1 MSHPSNPVADDL
13 IRLWRESLLP
23 SPDPERLANQLARLA
38 LRRFDRSVSWR
49 NLREY
54 AAALAVVGFGV
65 WRFMAGDDRLQAGAI
80 VCGAAFVAAY
90 LWFQHRR
97 LPCLDPTATARD
109 YQAALL
115 ARVDRQIALLGGV
128 RYWYLLPLY
137 VPVLFQVAHT
147 WQAHQR
153 AAAVLVLVVV
163 TALYAG
169 LAYVNERLAV
179 SYLKEERARVA
190 SLYEDREV

>member
-1 MSHPSNPVADDL
+1 MSHPSDPVADDL
-13 IRLWRESLLP
+13 VRLWRESLLP
-23 SPDPERLANQLARLA
+23 SPDPERLANQLARLT
-38 LRRFDRSVSWR
+38 LRRFDRLISWR
-49 NLREY
+49 NVREY

-65 WRFMAGDDRLQAGAI
+65 WRFLAGDDLLQTGAI
-80 VCGAAFVAAY
+80 IFCAAFVAGY

-97 LPCLDPTATARD
+97 LPRLDPTATARD

-115 ARVDRQIALLGGV
+115 ARIDRQIALLGGV

-137 VPVLFQVAHT
+137 VPVLIQVAHA

-153 AAAVLVLVVV
+153 AAAVLMMVVV

-179 SYLKEERARVA
+179 NYLKEERARVA

>member
-13 IRLWRESLLP
+13 VRLWRESLLP
-23 SPDPERLANQLARLA
+23 SPDPERLASQLARLA
-38 LRRFDRSVSWR
+38 LGRFDRRVSWR
-49 NLREY
+49 NVREY

-65 WRFMAGDDRLQAGAI
+65 WRFMAGDDRVQAGAI
-80 VCGAAFVAAY
+80 VGAAAFVAAY
-90 LWFQHRR
+90 LWLQHRR
-97 LPCLDPTATARD
+97 LPRLDPAATARD

-115 ARVDRQIALLGGV
+115 ARIDRQIALLGGV

-137 VPVLFQVAHT
+137 LPVLVQVARA
-147 WQAHQR
+147 WQAQQR
-153 AAAVLVLVVV
+153 AAAVLMLVLV

-179 SYLKEERARVA
+179 SYLKDERARVA
-190 SLYEDREV
+190 SLYKDPEV

>member
-1 MSHPSNPVADDL
+1 MAATPPPAATRGL
-13 IRLWRESLLP
+13 AIGARPPLP
-23 SPDPERLANQLARLA
+23 GAIGRRPRRPRLAYSVRLRA
-38 LRRFDRSVSWR
+38 
-49 NLREY
+49 
-54 AAALAVVGFGV
+54 
-65 WRFMAGDDRLQAGAI
+65 AI

-90 LWFQHRR
+90 LWSQHRR
-97 LPCLDPTATARD
+97 LLRLDPTATARD
-109 YQAALL
+109 YQAAPL
-115 ARVDRQIALLGGV
+115 ARIDRQIALLGGV

-179 SYLKEERARVA
+179 NYLKQERARVA
-190 SLYEDREV
+190 VRRARDAHD

>member
-1 MSHPSNPVADDL
+1 MSHPSDPVADDL
-13 IRLWRESLLP
+13 VRLWRDSLMP
-23 SPDPERLANQLARLA
+23 SPDPERLASQLARLA
-38 LRRFDRSVSWR
+38 LRRFDSHILWR
-49 NLREY
+49 NFREY

-65 WRFMAGDDRLQAGAI
+65 WRFLAGDDRLQVGAI
-80 VCGAAFVAAY
+80 VFGAAFVAGY

-97 LPCLDPTATARD
+97 LPRLDPAATAHD

-115 ARVDRQIALLGGV
+115 ARIDRQIALLGGV

-137 VPVLFQVAHT
+137 VPVLVQVVHA

-153 AAAVLVLVVV
+153 VAAVSMLVVV
-163 TALYAG
+163 TAFYAA
-169 LAYVNERLAV
+169 LAHVNERLAV
-179 SYLKEERARVA
+179 NHLKEERARVA